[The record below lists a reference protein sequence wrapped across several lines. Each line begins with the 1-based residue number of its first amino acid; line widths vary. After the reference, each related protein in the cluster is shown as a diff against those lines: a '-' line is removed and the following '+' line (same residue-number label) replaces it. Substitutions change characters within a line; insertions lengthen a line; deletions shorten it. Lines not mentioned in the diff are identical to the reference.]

1 METQGKRT
9 MKALWTIL
17 IASLALAAA
26 AQQATQPASQPD
38 PKQDI
43 NYQIAK
49 LDALNHVLPLLLT
62 KDQANKILTALEKVR
77 EKERQVRKMEDDQLK
92 PFRERIAKAIEDGEK
107 KKLVPDRQLL
117 ADLAKL
123 LGAFDRVRAA
133 TAEDNVSLIE
143 ETLKSTLNAGQL
155 KTLAKSLDPR
165 FFAPDLKIEEITD
178 SERIRIF
185 IRAIL
190 LQPATYDLLVELAKN
205 S

>member
-1 METQGKRT
+1 

-17 IASLALAAA
+17 IASIALSSV
-26 AQQATQPASQPD
+26 AQQPTQPAAPPD

-49 LDALNHVLPLLLT
+49 LDALNHILPLLLT
-62 KDQANKILTALEKVR
+62 KDQANKILSALEKAR
-77 EKERQVRKMEDDQLK
+77 EKERQVRKLEDEQLK
-92 PFRERIAKAIEDGEK
+92 PFRERVAKAVEEGEK

-155 KTLAKSLDPR
+155 RTLAKSLDPR

-190 LQPATYDLLVELAKN
+190 LQPATYDLLIELAKN

>member
-17 IASLALAAA
+17 IASLALASA
-26 AQQATQPASQPD
+26 AQQATQPAPQPD

-49 LDALNHVLPLLLT
+49 LDALNHILPLLLT

-77 EKERQVRKMEDDQLK
+77 EKERQVRKLEDDQLK
-92 PFRERIAKAIEDGEK
+92 PFRERVAKAVEDGEK
-107 KKLVPDRQLL
+107 RKLVPDRQLL

-143 ETLKSTLNAGQL
+143 ETLKSTLNAGQI

-165 FFAPDLKIEEITD
+165 FFAPDLKVEEITE

-190 LQPATYDLLVELAKN
+190 LQPATYDLLVELARN

>member
-1 METQGKRT
+1 

-17 IASLALAAA
+17 VASLALAAA
-26 AQQATQPASQPD
+26 PQQATQPASQPD

-133 TAEDNVSLIE
+133 TAEDNVSMIE

>member
-1 METQGKRT
+1 

-26 AQQATQPASQPD
+26 AQQATQPAPQPD

-62 KDQANKILTALEKVR
+62 KDQANKILTALEKAR

-92 PFRERIAKAIEDGEK
+92 PFRERIAKAVEDGEK

-133 TAEDNVSLIE
+133 TAEDNVSMIE
-143 ETLKSTLNAGQL
+143 ETLKSTLNSGQL

-165 FFAPDLKIEEITD
+165 FFAPDLKIEEVTD

-185 IRAIL
+185 VRAIL
-190 LQPATYDLLVELAKN
+190 LQPATYDLLVELVKN

>member
-1 METQGKRT
+1 

-17 IASLALAAA
+17 VASLALAAA
-26 AQQATQPASQPD
+26 PQQATQPASQPD

-123 LGAFDRVRAA
+123 LGAFDRVRVA
-133 TAEDNVSLIE
+133 TAEDNVSMIE

>member
-1 METQGKRT
+1 

-17 IASLALAAA
+17 VASLALAAA
-26 AQQATQPASQPD
+26 PQQATQPASQPD

-92 PFRERIAKAIEDGEK
+92 PFRERIAKAVEDGEK

-133 TAEDNVSLIE
+133 TAEDNVSMIE

>member
-1 METQGKRT
+1 

-17 IASLALAAA
+17 VASLALAAA
-26 AQQATQPASQPD
+26 PQQATQPASQPD

-92 PFRERIAKAIEDGEK
+92 PFRERIAKAVEDGEK